1 MPFVSYL
8 HFFLDG
14 SFSAR
19 LALHSLLLFILGCW
33 FGRKRQRSCCNQT
46 FLPWGFCGGICRGLD
61 WSLHSQEKRKRILRE
76 SRFWMLYVL
85 FCTPKQKLLV
95 NIYINCHSNFIYIFL
110 ERKNPIAFILICERN
125 NQRSKLLHKIIGYCN
140 RSNLSKLNTN
150 FHSL

>member
-1 MPFVSYL
+1 MVFQILIFYHYQKEKKAAIEEKVLKNIEEGLEVSLPFVSYL
-8 HFFLDG
+8 HFILDG

-46 FLPWGFCGGICRGLD
+46 FSPWGFCGGICRGLD

-95 NIYINCHSNFIYIFL
+95 NIYINFHSNFIYI
-110 ERKNPIAFILICERN
+110 
-125 NQRSKLLHKIIGYCN
+125 
-140 RSNLSKLNTN
+140 
-150 FHSL
+150 